1 MAYADHKENK
11 AAAIGSAILIQA
23 GIGAALFTGLVV
35 TTTTKQKDPPLPIE
49 FVSLPPLPPEP
60 VPEPEPVAMAAR
72 PETPQPRINVPVPV
86 VRTPS
91 PVDLTTTTAITP
103 ILPPVLPPAPEP
115 RILRVEPPVSPAVD
129 LSRALAPRGNVGA
142 WFPQDSYPPAARRAG
157 AEGRVTVSL
166 DVGTDGRV
174 TGCRVVASSGNGDL
188 DGATCRLATRN
199 GRFAPSL
206 DANGTAV
213 PGTLRL
219 PPVRWTLED

>member
-49 FVSLPPLPPEP
+49 FVTIPPAPEP
-60 VPEPEPVAMAAR
+60 VPEPEPVEIAAR

-115 RILRVEPPVSPAVD
+115 RILRVEPPVPPAVD

-157 AEGRVTVSL
+157 VEGRVSVSL
-166 DVGTDGRV
+166 AVNADGRV
-174 TGCRVVASSGNGDL
+174 AACSV
-188 DGATCRLATRN
+188 
-199 GRFAPSL
+199 
-206 DANGTAV
+206 
-213 PGTLRL
+213 
-219 PPVRWTLED
+219 